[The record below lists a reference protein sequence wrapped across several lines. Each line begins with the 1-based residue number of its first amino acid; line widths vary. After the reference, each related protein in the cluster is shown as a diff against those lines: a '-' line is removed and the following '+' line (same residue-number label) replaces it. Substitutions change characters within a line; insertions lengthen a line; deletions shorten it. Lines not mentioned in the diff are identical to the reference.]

1 MQKPNGYDDTQ
12 AFTGEFETLKP
23 GGYICKIIQAK
34 EDTTSTGK
42 PVLIIIFDIAEGEYK
57 EIFKRRFDAA
67 KKRNADA
74 KWKGI
79 FRQLTEGNSTKFFKG
94 MLTSIEESNP
104 GYKFNFDENTLKGKL
119 FGGIFGREQ
128 YQKNNGDYA
137 WDTKCQSVRSIATIR
152 KGAFEIPADK
162 YAVKPSA
169 DSVYKT
175 PTSASD
181 FTDLQDD
188 DGDLPF

>member
-1 MQKPNGYDDTQ
+1 MQKPSDYDSTS
-12 AFTGEFETLKP
+12 AFTGEYETLKA
-23 GGYICKIIQAK
+23 GGYVCKIVQAIDGK
-34 EDTTSTGK
+34 SSTGK
-42 PVLIIIFDIAEGEYK
+42 PMMTILFDITEGDNK
-57 EIFKRRFDAA
+57 DFFKRRFDSA
-67 KKRNADA
+67 KKTNADA
-74 KWKGI
+74 KWKGV
-79 FRQLTEGNSTKFFKG
+79 FRQLTDGKSTPFFKG
-94 MLTSIEESNP
+94 VITSIEESNP

-128 YQKNNGDYA
+128 YQKNNGEYA
-137 WDTKCQSVRSIATIR
+137 WDTKCQNIRSIATIK

-169 DSVYKT
+169 DSIYKT

-181 FTDLQDD
+181 FTDSYED